1 MIITASLSVKRGQN
15 KKGEAISDFPL
26 LVEFLSFA

>member
-26 LVEFLSFA
+26 FG